1 MTDRRAP
8 ATAERRRTA
17 PAAPPFAK
25 GGAPLLGH
33 AWNLV
38 RDPLG
43 FLSGLRASGDLVRIR
58 LGPRQAYAVCDPAL
72 VATLLKSPDFA
83 VGGPLWDTMEL
94 LIGKG
99 VATSNG
105 QVHRRQRRMIQPAF
119 RAERIAEHA
128 RVMEEEARA
137 MAGRWRPG
145 ATVDLGEEVFRVAV
159 RIMARSLMHVD
170 SIDERAE
177 RLSGSLHTVF
187 GGLYRRMVLSA
198 GPFYRIPL
206 PAHRR
211 FEDALADLHRLV
223 DEIIAERRESA
234 TDRED
239 LLTALL
245 AAKDE
250 NGEAL
255 TEQEVHDQTV
265 SLLVAGAENVASTL
279 MWTFQLLAEHPA
291 EESRIRTEVRE
302 VTEGRPIDFGDLP
315 RLSHTRN
322 VITEAMRVRPAV
334 WILTRRAVADSTL
347 GGYRIPAGA
356 DIVYSPYAMQRDP
369 RAFVRHLEFD
379 PDRWLPER
387 TPEAGRRA
395 MMPFGTGNRKCPGDH
410 FSMAEM
416 AIVLATIVPRWRFVA
431 LRETDAEPRIGIT
444 LQPRRLRVRAVPL
457 DGSCPPPRR
466 P

>member
-1 MTDRRAP
+1 MTEGP
-8 ATAERRRTA
+8 STATADRGA
-17 PAAPPFAK
+17 PGAPPPPWAG

-43 FLSGLRASGDLVRIR
+43 FLAGLRGSGELVRIR
-58 LGPRQAYAVCDPAL
+58 LGPRAAYAVCDPAL
-72 VATLLKSPDFA
+72 VATLLKSPDFV

-119 RAERIAEHA
+119 RADRIAEHA
-128 RVMEEEARA
+128 AVMEQEARA

-145 ATVDLGEEVFRVAV
+145 AAVDLGDEVFRTAV
-159 RIMARSLMHVD
+159 RIVARSLLHVE

-177 RLSGSLHTVF
+177 RLSSSLHTVF

-198 GPFYRIPL
+198 GPFYKLPL

-211 FEDALADLHRLV
+211 FEDALADLHCLV
-223 DEIIAERRESA
+223 DEIVAERRNSA

-239 LLTALL
+239 LLSALL

-255 TEQEVHDQTV
+255 GEQEVHDQTV

-279 MWTFQLLAEHPA
+279 TWTFQLLAEHPA
-291 EESRIRTEVRE
+291 EENRLRAEVRN
-302 VTEGRPIDFGDLP
+302 VTGGRQVVFGDLP
-315 RLSHTRN
+315 RLTHTRN

-334 WILTRRAVADSTL
+334 WILTRRAVADSVL

-387 TPEAGRRA
+387 VADAGRQA

-416 AIVLATIVPRWRFVA
+416 AIILATVAPRWSFA
-431 LRETDAEPRIGIT
+431 PLPETDTAPRIGIT
-444 LQPRRLRVRAVPL
+444 LQPRRLRLRAVAL
-457 DGSCPPPRR
+457 RDV
-466 P
+466 

>member
-1 MTDRRAP
+1 MSGRPAPRSVDPAP
-8 ATAERRRTA
+8 AHA
-17 PAAPPFAK
+17 PLPPFAG

-43 FLSGLRASGDLVRIR
+43 FLAGLRGSGDLVRIR
-58 LGPRQAYAVCDPAL
+58 LGPRAAYAVCDPAL
-72 VATLLKSPDFA
+72 VATLLKSPDYA

-105 QVHRRQRRMIQPAF
+105 PVHRRQRRMIQPAF
-119 RAERIAEHA
+119 RPERIAAHA
-128 RVMEEEARA
+128 AVMEEEARA
-137 MAGRWRPG
+137 MAERWLPG
-145 ATVDLGEEVFRVAV
+145 ATVDLGDEVFRTAV
-159 RIMARSLMHVD
+159 RIVARSLLHVD
-170 SIDERAE
+170 SIDDRVE

-223 DEIIAERRESA
+223 DEIIAERRNSA
-234 TDRED
+234 TDRGD
-239 LLTALL
+239 LLSALL
-245 AAKDE
+245 AAKDD
-250 NGEAL
+250 NGETL
-255 TEQEVHDQTV
+255 NEREVHDQTV

-279 MWTFQLLAEHPA
+279 TWTFQLLAEHPA
-291 EESRIRTEVRE
+291 EESRLRAEVRD
-302 VTEGRPIDFGDLP
+302 VTGGRPVVFADLP
-315 RLSHTRN
+315 GLPHTRN

-334 WILTRRAVADSTL
+334 WILTRRAVADSVL

-387 TPEAGRRA
+387 TAAEGRRA

-416 AIVLATIVPRWRFVA
+416 AIILATVVPRWRFA
-431 LRETDAEPRIGIT
+431 PLPETDTAPRIGIT
-444 LQPRRLRVRAVPL
+444 LQPRRLRVRAVPRA
-457 DGSCPPPRR
+457 DG
-466 P
+466 